1 MAGGRDMLSRDLDSY
16 IALQRAR
23 GLKFTT
29 QPCVLRS
36 FVAEAEAAGDTHILT
51 ARVLDWAARTTS
63 DEQARNRLAIVRR
76 FAEHLAIADPAHDVP
91 PADAFGRWRFER
103 RMPHIYTGAEIAA
116 LMAAARRLGPPGSI
130 RGETLATLVGLLAA
144 TGMRVSEVLG
154 LDLDDVTVDGLVIRE
169 TKFRKSRLV
178 PLHPSARA
186 ALEDYVRR
194 RKLLRRAGEA
204 LFVNN
209 HGRRPAYVTL
219 YALFLRVSRET
230 GLRGVPGEKGPRL
243 HDLRHTFA
251 VRSLEVCGGDRRA
264 ISRHMLALATYLGHA
279 DPSHTWWYLQAT
291 PALMRHISE
300 AGEAL
305 MVEGS
310 A

>member
-1 MAGGRDMLSRDLDSY
+1 MLSRDLDSY

-29 QPCVLRS
+29 QPWLLKS
-36 FVAEAEAAGDTHILT
+36 FIANAEAAGDTHIRT

-76 FAEHLAIADPAHDVP
+76 FAEHLVIADPVHEVP

-103 RMPHIYTGAEIAA
+103 RMPHIYTSDEIAA
-116 LMAAARRLGPPGSI
+116 LMAAARRLGPPSSI
-130 RGETLATLVGLLAA
+130 RGETLATLIGLLAA
-144 TGMRVSEVLG
+144 TGLRVSEALG
-154 LDLDDVTVDGLVIRE
+154 LDLGDVTTEGLVIRE

-178 PLHPSARA
+178 PLHLSARA
-186 ALEDYVRR
+186 ALDDYMRR
-194 RKLLRRAGEA
+194 RSLVRGADDA
-204 LFVNN
+204 LFVND
-209 HGRRPAYVTL
+209 HGRRPSYVTL
-219 YALFLRVSRET
+219 YALFLRIAREIGVR
-230 GLRGVPGEKGPRL
+230 GLPGEKGPRL

-251 VRSLEVCGGDRRA
+251 VRSLEACGGDRRA

-291 PALMRHISE
+291 PALMRHIAE

-305 MVEGS
+305 MAES
-310 A
+310 CA

>member
-1 MAGGRDMLSRDLDSY
+1 MLSRDLDSY

-29 QPCVLRS
+29 QPCLLRS
-36 FVAEAEAAGDTHILT
+36 FVAAAEAAGDTHVRT

-76 FAEHLAIADPAHDVP
+76 FAEHLAIADPVHEVP

-103 RMPHIYTGAEIAA
+103 RMPHIYTTAEIAA
-116 LMAAARRLGPPGSI
+116 LMTAARRLGPPDTI
-130 RGETLATLVGLLAA
+130 RGETLATLIGLLAA
-144 TGMRVSEVLG
+144 TGLRVSEALG

-186 ALEDYVRR
+186 ALDSYTRR
-194 RKLLRRAGEA
+194 RRLVPGTGDA
-204 LFVNN
+204 LFVGD
-209 HGRRPAYVTL
+209 HGRRPSYVTL
-219 YALFLRVSRET
+219 YALFLRIARET
-230 GLRGVPGEKGPRL
+230 GLRGLPGEKGPRL

-251 VRSLEVCGGDRRA
+251 VRSLEACGGDRRA
-264 ISRHMLALATYLGHA
+264 ISRHMLALSTYMGHA

-291 PALMRHISE
+291 PALMRHIAE

-305 MVEGS
+305 MAEGR